1 MFCPA
6 KETIKRQIKKTL
18 RMGVNS
24 CKQSN
29 WQEINLQN
37 IQTAHTALCQK
48 NKQPNPKKKRAEY
61 LSWPFSKE
69 HMQIAKTTWKD
80 AQHH

>member
-37 IQTAHTALCQK
+37 IQTAHTAQYQK
-48 NKQPNPKKKRAEY
+48 TNNP
-61 LSWPFSKE
+61 F
-69 HMQIAKTTWKD
+69 KD
-80 AQHH
+80 W